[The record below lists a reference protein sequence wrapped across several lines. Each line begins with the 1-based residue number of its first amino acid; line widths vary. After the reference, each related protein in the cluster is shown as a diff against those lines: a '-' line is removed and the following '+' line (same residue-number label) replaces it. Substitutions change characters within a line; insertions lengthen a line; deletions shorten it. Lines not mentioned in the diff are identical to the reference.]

1 MEKEKL
7 SPQDLVLYYKS
18 DVQKLLRYVPY
29 LHGKKADDVSSL
41 YESEGAMSF
50 PVYDG
55 TLLSFVKE
63 AQQTVFMDRNYR
75 YIYTRQNIKDHQ
87 DELKKIEQATILDME
102 ILNGIMS
109 KYVLGGMTKGT
120 LWSEAV
126 EWGIFY
132 HILTKAQELITFWD
146 EPIK

>member
-7 SPQDLVLYYKS
+7 SPQDLVLYYKG

-29 LHGKKADDVSSL
+29 LQGKKAQDVSSL

-55 TLLSFVKE
+55 TLLSFVNDAK
-63 AQQTVFMDRNYR
+63 QTVFMDRNYR
-75 YIYTRQNIKDHQ
+75 YIYTRNYIKDHQ
-87 DELKKIEQATILDME
+87 DELKKIDEATILDME

-109 KYVLGGMTKGT
+109 KYVLGGMTKGR

-132 HILTKAQELITFWD
+132 HILMKAQELITFWD